1 MTIISTIPT
10 ESGTDPLVVRL
21 RRILKYVTMI
31 RTQAGGQNPR
41 QYDAG
46 WSDALDE
53 VEQRLEM
60 DLQMRRVA

>member
-1 MTIISTIPT
+1 MPITITT
-10 ESGTDPLVVRL
+10 ADTGTDPLEVGL
-21 RRILKYVTMI
+21 RRILKYVTML

-53 VEQRLEM
+53 VERRLEM

>member
-1 MTIISTIPT
+1 MSIVTTT
-10 ESGTDPLVVRL
+10 ADSGTDPLVAGL
-21 RRILKYVTMI
+21 RRILKYVTML

-53 VEQRLEM
+53 VEYRLEV